1 MLPASRFL
9 LPAAFNAAS
18 PRLAINGPGRG
29 LVLVATHRPVPV
41 DSPTPG
47 EAQDSGFR
55 RVGRARS
62 REGRGGPDDRPRP
75 GGRGG
80 LPAKCGMT
88 AGLGRGG
95 GTAAKGDQA
104 AGNGDGAPGGEGPG
118 AQGSAAGVLA
128 DRMAAALVHR
138 EPGWKLPRR
147 SALARRFNVSV
158 AEIDVAV
165 EELSRRSLLRKLPDG
180 QLYRASPAEYQIA
193 IEGVAGLSTSV
204 DPMGSAI
211 VCQAKHVSRRP
222 APQDICWAL
231 GLAPG
236 TQVRVI
242 RCLWTSGGSPV
253 AMSTAYLPQAPGC
266 GEPAASQVSRGAG
279 RGRRIRLGSRV
290 RRGTVH
296 APRRA
301 CRARW
306 GGRSGRCACQC
317 PGGTPGRAER
327 GAVRAAAVDRPR
339 PAPCP
344 RAVGDHGD
352 HKVRRVVGRR
362 WP

>member
-1 MLPASRFL
+1 
-9 LPAAFNAAS
+9 
-18 PRLAINGPGRG
+18 
-29 LVLVATHRPVPV
+29 
-41 DSPTPG
+41 
-47 EAQDSGFR
+47 
-55 RVGRARS
+55 
-62 REGRGGPDDRPRP
+62 
-75 GGRGG
+75 
-80 LPAKCGMT
+80 MT
-88 AGLGRGG
+88 AGLERRG

-104 AGNGDGAPGGEGPG
+104 AGNGYEAPGGEGPG

-158 AEIDVAV
+158 AKIDVAV

-193 IEGVAGLSTSV
+193 IEGVAGLSTTV

-242 RCLWTSGGSPV
+242 RCLWASGASPV
-253 AMSTAYLPQAPGC
+253 AMSTAYLPQTPGC
-266 GEPAASQVSRGAG
+266 REPAASQLGAARDEDGESGWVPAFDEVLSTPPAGPAGPAGAAGEDGQDGAPGNVPAG
-279 RGRRIRLGSRV
+279 RPAALNVELCAPQPSIARGLRL
-290 RRGTVH
+290 
-296 APRRA
+296 AP
-301 CRARW
+301 
-306 GGRSGRCACQC
+306 GQS
-317 PGGTPGRAER
+317 
-327 GAVRAAAVDRPR
+327 
-339 PAPCP
+339 
-344 RAVGDHGD
+344 GDHGD
-352 HKVRRVVGRR
+352 HKVRRIVGPGGPDHGDAASRLLQGIGR
-362 WP
+362 DGVPAGHLTARG